1 MSEPYDELARLGTA
15 TVFEAS
21 GREGLI
27 DLDLQQVIPGSRAA
41 GPARTVRCAQGDI
54 LMVHAAMD
62 RLDAGDV
69 LVLTMP
75 SPEPVA
81 LLGELLATQAKV
93 KGAAAVLVDAAVR
106 DTEDLRELGLPVW
119 ARWIRVQGANRSEAG
134 AIDKPVE
141 MGGASIEPGDAAIA
155 GFERTGDPPGDA
167 VVLDS
172 DGAVIVA
179 RVRIGDVLTASR
191 ERAENEGEKREQ
203 FRSGV
208 LSYDLYDL
216 RRLRANESDNLT

>member
-27 DLDLQQVIPGSRAA
+27 DLDLHQVIPGSRAA
-41 GPARTVRCAQGDI
+41 SPARTVRCAQGDI

-119 ARWIRVQGANRSEAG
+119 TRWIRVHGANRTEVG
-134 AIDKPVE
+134 AIDEPVE
-141 MGGASIEPGDAAIA
+141 MGGAVIA
-155 GFERTGDPPGDA
+155 PGDA

-179 RVRIGDVLTASR
+179 RERIGDVLRACQD
-191 ERAENEGEKREQ
+191 RAENEREKREQ

-216 RRLRANESDNLT
+216 RRRFEDE